1 MLRGLS
7 PNVEVMV
14 IDSIVNLLFR
24 CGHRRLTRPFS
35 PLHYGGPQ
43 EECYVVCLDCGKQFS
58 YDLEEM
64 RIGKPIDRSHD
75 ASVVPPNSP
84 MPRKKKLK
92 YALWAAVP
100 VAVAVGVVLK
110 TKKSKPSGD
119 AGTPEEP
126 SKPKDVPVDNPPASH

>member
-1 MLRGLS
+1 M
-7 PNVEVMV
+7 
-14 IDSIVNLLFR
+14 IDSILNLLFR
-24 CGHRRLTRPFS
+24 CAHRRLTRPFS
-35 PLHYGGPQ
+35 PLNYGGPR
-43 EECYVVCLDCGKQFS
+43 EESYVVCLDCGKQFS

-100 VAVAVGVVLK
+100 VAVAVGVALK
-110 TKKSKPSGD
+110 TKKPKPQGNPGVDKETSKADLG
-119 AGTPEEP
+119 
-126 SKPKDVPVDNPPASH
+126 KPGEGGPVGNPPTSL

>member
-1 MLRGLS
+1 M
-7 PNVEVMV
+7 
-14 IDSIVNLLFR
+14 IDSILNLLFR
-24 CGHRRLTRPFS
+24 CAHRRLTRPFS
-35 PLHYGGPQ
+35 PLNCGGPQ

-75 ASVVPPNSP
+75 ASVVPPDSP

-110 TKKSKPSGD
+110 AKKSKPPGDSGI
-119 AGTPEEP
+119 PEEP
-126 SKPKDVPVDNPPASH
+126 SKPGDGPVDNPPAAL

>member
-1 MLRGLS
+1 M
-7 PNVEVMV
+7 
-14 IDSIVNLLFR
+14 IDSILNLLFR
-24 CGHRRLTRPFS
+24 CAHRRLTRPFS
-35 PLHYGGPQ
+35 PLNYGGTQ

-75 ASVVPPNSP
+75 ASVVPADSP

-100 VAVAVGVVLK
+100 VAVAVGVAL
-110 TKKSKPSGD
+110 KSK
-119 AGTPEEP
+119 
-126 SKPKDVPVDNPPASH
+126 KPKPAGDSAATKEPGEAEPDKPGDGGPTGNPPASL